1 MTNPYHRFEQAVS
14 EEELLEFRQTVAE
27 GGFTAFRLFLEGF
40 RRKLKEYEDHEC
52 DTVSERLA
60 AARSLFP
67 EPSRFSPSWAGVWG
81 EFEAIITYKRTVL
94 ESIPPGSREGEWQ
107 ILIDNP
113 YTNADLVCYPSLT
126 FLEGA
131 YMYAY
136 FRADLKQ
143 NEFIRLQKIETV
155 ILAFGSERMKE
166 QEKQQKEAG
175 PPE

>member
-1 MTNPYHRFEQAVS
+1 MTNPFVKFEQAAS
-14 EEELLEFRQTVAE
+14 EDELQQFQQMIVE
-27 GGFTAFRLFLEGF
+27 GGFTAFRRFLDGF
-40 RRKLKEYEDHEC
+40 RIKLKEYVDEEYAEMSD
-52 DTVSERLA
+52 RIA
-60 AARSLFP
+60 AAKRLFP
-67 EPSRFSPSWAGVWG
+67 EPARFSPSWAHIWD
-81 EFEAIITYKRTVL
+81 EFEAIHTYKRTVL
-94 ESIPPGSREGEWQ
+94 ETIATENRDGEWQ

-155 ILAFGSERMKE
+155 ILAFGSEHVKE
-166 QEKQQKEAG
+166 QERQSKE
-175 PPE
+175 P